1 MPIESC
7 ALSAQRRVLDASVL
21 FKHGDEERMLTK
33 TLAVVHEI
41 FLEVTIDDSASV
53 GALVGSGKGGIDL
66 VGPFGS
72 LIGASRRCIVYAH

>member
-1 MPIESC
+1 
-7 ALSAQRRVLDASVL
+7 
-21 FKHGDEERMLTK
+21 MLTK